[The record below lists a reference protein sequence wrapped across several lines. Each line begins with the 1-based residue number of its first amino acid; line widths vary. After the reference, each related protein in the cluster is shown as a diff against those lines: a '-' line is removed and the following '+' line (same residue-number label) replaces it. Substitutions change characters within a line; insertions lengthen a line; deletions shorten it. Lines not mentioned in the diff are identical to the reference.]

1 MSRARSLGMFVLL
14 PLLEC
19 FNWSVKV
26 FWDRLV
32 MPKFNGHFGRVWS
45 SKTQKRDGGSAI
57 KSTHCTY
64 KDTPTPAAVSFST
77 HAGQLAAAGTTCTSS
92 FRESHITFRLL
103 GHRIHMEHIYTVVF
117 LHKNKKKDL
126 CRQQCCFEARM
137 PTKPLTA
144 HLQLTVSLK
153 LIVSWELTRIVF
165 FLLTFMHLS
174 RPPLF
179 CFSLIWIDLI
189 QG

>member
-1 MSRARSLGMFVLL
+1 MRALCWGLGHQALTCMSRARSLGMFVLL

-19 FNWSVKV
+19 FNWCVKV

-117 LHKNKKKDL
+117 LHKNKKKTFADNNVAL
-126 CRQQCCFEARM
+126 RLECQQNLWQHTC
-137 PTKPLTA
+137 
-144 HLQLTVSLK
+144 
-153 LIVSWELTRIVF
+153 SW
-165 FLLTFMHLS
+165 LS
-174 RPPLF
+174 A
-179 CFSLIWIDLI
+179 
-189 QG
+189 

>member
-1 MSRARSLGMFVLL
+1 MGILEEFDLRKLRREMVVQQLRALNALTKI
-14 PLLEC
+14 P
-19 FNWSVKV
+19 
-26 FWDRLV
+26 
-32 MPKFNGHFGRVWS
+32 
-45 SKTQKRDGGSAI
+45 
-57 KSTHCTY
+57 
-64 KDTPTPAAVSFST
+64 PTPAAVSFST

-117 LHKNKKKDL
+117 LHKNKKKDP

-174 RPPLF
+174 RPPP
-179 CFSLIWIDLI
+179 FSVFLWFE
-189 QG
+189 